1 MTVILGIDPGSRI
14 TGYGIVSNNEPKLN
28 YLGSGYIKTKG
39 KDFPGRLKLI
49 YAGINNIIT
58 QFQPNCIAVEQVF
71 IAKNADSAL
80 KLGHARGVV
89 IVAAINRDLPVFEY
103 TASQVKK
110 TVVGR
115 GSAEKIQVQHMV
127 RNILNLSSSNHIQ
140 ADSADALAIAITHC
154 YFNQNILSR
163 R

>member
-14 TGYGIVSNNEPKLN
+14 TGYGIVSNNGHKLN
-28 YLGSGYIKTKG
+28 YLGSGCIQTNVKY
-39 KDFPGRLKLI
+39 FPGRLKLI
-49 YAGINNIIT
+49 YAGISKIIT

-89 IVAAINRDLPVFEY
+89 IVAAINLDLPIFEY
-103 TASQVKK
+103 TARQVKQ
-110 TVVGR
+110 TVVGI
-115 GSAEKIQVQHMV
+115 GSADKIQVQHMV
-127 RNILNLSSSNHIQ
+127 RSLLNLSYNNIQ

-154 YFNQNILSR
+154 YFSQNHYSR
-163 R
+163 